1 MPYVGRFAPSPTGP
15 LHIGSLT
22 TAVASYL
29 HAKKANGEW
38 LLRIDDIDQPRE
50 KKGAADSIRKTLN
63 AFQLEWDRDVFYQS
77 SDMEKYHEV
86 AEKLVTFG
94 HAFRCSCTRKELQK
108 TGKRNVLGIKY
119 PGECRTRINHYKPTA
134 IRVLVESDELIFID
148 ALQGKQINNL
158 SHLTGDYIIIRSDK
172 LPSYNLSTVLDD
184 SYQGVTHIV
193 RGIDLLE
200 LTSIHIHLQR
210 ILGIKTPNYL
220 HLPIIV
226 NANDQKLSKQTGA
239 PAITSTSVNKTALI
253 ILSYLGLQTPNELM
267 GSTPSELW
275 AWAIQNWDPNNL
287 ANQRTIKT
295 LQV

>member
-94 HAFRCSCTRKELQK
+94 HAFKCSCTRKELQK

-148 ALQGKQINNL
+148 ALQGKQINKFHFNF
-158 SHLTGDYIIIRSDK
+158 SC
-172 LPSYNLSTVLDD
+172 D
-184 SYQGVTHIV
+184 S
-193 RGIDLLE
+193 RG
-200 LTSIHIHLQR
+200 H
-210 ILGIKTPNYL
+210 Y
-220 HLPIIV
+220 
-226 NANDQKLSKQTGA
+226 
-239 PAITSTSVNKTALI
+239 
-253 ILSYLGLQTPNELM
+253 
-267 GSTPSELW
+267 
-275 AWAIQNWDPNNL
+275 
-287 ANQRTIKT
+287 
-295 LQV
+295 